1 MTIVFVSH
9 PADKLDQYFGAR
21 AVKALTAIAEARFN
35 PHARELPTR
44 ELIAAA
50 EGCDAIIAYRQ
61 TPAPEAVFR
70 DLPDLAAFL
79 RCAVDI
85 RTIDVAAASAH
96 GVLVTQASAGYVPAV
111 AEWIVAAMID
121 LGRGI
126 SRYADAYHRGE
137 PPTPFMGRELRGSTL
152 GVIGY
157 GQIAQYLCKLAT
169 ALGMNVQVATPELI
183 NRQDG
188 LQQVPMQTLL
198 AASDFVVCLA
208 PANAQT
214 ENLMDATAFA
224 AMRADAFF
232 INASRGELV
241 DEGALL
247 HALESG
253 HIAGCALDVGRA
265 PDQMPTPSLAAH
277 PRVLATPHIGG
288 LTAPATEHQA
298 METVSQLA
306 RLQKGEVPAGAINA
320 ANATRLAAWR
330 RRDLAASSATSK

>member
-1 MTIVFVSH
+1 MTTVFVSH
-9 PADKLDQYFGAR
+9 PADKLDPYFGDR
-21 AVKALTAIAEARFN
+21 AIKALSAIAEVRFN
-35 PHARELPTR
+35 PHVRELSTT

-50 EGCDAIIAYRQ
+50 QGCEAIIAYRQ

-70 DLPDLAAFL
+70 DLPGLAAFL

-85 RTIDVAAASAH
+85 RTIDVAAANAH

-137 PPTPFMGRELRGSTL
+137 PLAPFMGRELRGSAL

-157 GQIAQYLCKLAT
+157 GQIAQYLCRLAV
-169 ALGMNVQVATPELI
+169 ALGMRVLVATPEI
-183 NRQDG
+183 IERKDG
-188 LQQVPMQTLL
+188 LEQVPLQSLL

-214 ENLMDATAFA
+214 ENLMDAAAFA
-224 AMRADAFF
+224 AMRRGAFF
-232 INASRGELV
+232 INASRGELI
-241 DEGALL
+241 DEAALL

-253 HIAGCALDVGRA
+253 HLAGCALDVGRA
-265 PDQMPTPSLAAH
+265 PDQMPTPSLAVH

-288 LTAPATEHQA
+288 LTEPATEHQA
-298 METVSQLA
+298 METVAQLA
-306 RLQKGEVPAGAINA
+306 TLQKGEIPTGAVNA
-320 ANATRLAAWR
+320 AHATRLAAWSQR
-330 RRDLAASSATSK
+330 NLASSAPSK